1 IQANYERDRCGNED
15 TAGQASTS
23 LQVISVQTN
32 RCHREAIEEPQGVA
46 CRPLTCYC
54 LTPDSYLCPR
64 YPLDRNIHQESR
76 TGGVLLDTG
85 RRQGDST
92 VAKRNCFRTFRVVPP
107 GRGLMS
113 LVVLF
118 RALSQVLGLF
128 LTWDSCLSW
137 CRTSRG

>member
-32 RCHREAIEEPQGVA
+32 RCHREAIAEPQGVA
-46 CRPLTCYC
+46 CRTLTCYC

-76 TGGVLLDTG
+76 TGGALLDT
-85 RRQGDST
+85 RRRPAEST
-92 VAKRNCFRTFRVVPP
+92 VAKSKCLPTFTDVRP
-107 GRGLMS
+107 G
-113 LVVLF
+113 
-118 RALSQVLGLF
+118 
-128 LTWDSCLSW
+128 
-137 CRTSRG
+137 